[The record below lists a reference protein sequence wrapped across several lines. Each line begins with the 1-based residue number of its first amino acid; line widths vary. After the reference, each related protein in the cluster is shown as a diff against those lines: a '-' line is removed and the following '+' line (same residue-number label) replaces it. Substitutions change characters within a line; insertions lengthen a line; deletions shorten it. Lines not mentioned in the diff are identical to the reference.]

1 MEQRKFIEFLALAEK
16 LKCNTRHSFTTSGR
30 KESVAEHS
38 WRLAL
43 MAMLCAEEYP
53 HLDMNKVIR
62 MCIVHDLGEAVT
74 GDIPSFYKTKDHEA
88 EDSRAIE
95 TLLEGLPSPQKEEFA
110 TLFAEM
116 DARETEEAKLWKAL
130 DNLEA
135 VISHNEAALSTW
147 IPLEYTENL
156 VYGEANCAFSP
167 WTKELREMLKQD
179 SIEKIER
186 EQ

>member
-1 MEQRKFIEFLALAEK
+1 MEQRKFVEFLALAEK

-74 GDIPSFYKTKDHEA
+74 GDVPSFYKTKDHEA
-88 EDSRAIE
+88 EESRAIE
-95 TLLEGLPSPQKEEFA
+95 TLLEGLPAPQKEEFA
-110 TLFAEM
+110 ALFAEM
-116 DARETEEAKLWKAL
+116 EIYAKTGEEPHFAACCQELAQRL
-130 DNLEA
+130 QAMAEA
-135 VISHNEAALSTW
+135 HK
-147 IPLEYTENL
+147 
-156 VYGEANCAFSP
+156 FS
-167 WTKELREMLKQD
+167 WWNVL
-179 SIEKIER
+179 
-186 EQ
+186 

>member
-1 MEQRKFIEFLALAEK
+1 MTLAIIRDWLKTFGLAENYYTNRLDNK
-16 LKCNTRHSFTTSGR
+16 KEKSLGVYDRTISGSR
-30 KESVAEHS
+30 PV
-38 WRLAL
+38 
-43 MAMLCAEEYP
+43 MAIGGLQNSSY
-53 HLDMNKVIR
+53 DMMPV
-62 MCIVHDLGEAVT
+62 
-74 GDIPSFYKTKDHEA
+74 S
-88 EDSRAIE
+88 
-95 TLLEGLPSPQKEEFA
+95 LLLHWNR
-110 TLFAEM
+110 

-135 VISHNEAALSTW
+135 VISHNEAALATW